1 MMEKRCPDCGGTLPQ
16 GVPVW
21 VRHLKVADAMT
32 PDPLTMGPEDSL
44 NQALQVM
51 RKAGIRRL
59 PIVVAETLVGILA
72 QGDLNRAQP
81 SILSESQDE
90 FVRVMEETPVSR
102 IMIQNPVTVS
112 EETSLLDAAQTLHT
126 MKFGALPVTRDGR
139 LVGILTDSDLVRCL
153 VDLLANGG

>member
-1 MMEKRCPDCGGTLPQ
+1 MEKRCPDCGGTLPQ

>member
-1 MMEKRCPDCGGTLPQ
+1 MEKRCPDCGGTLPQ

-44 NQALQVM
+44 NQAVQVM
-51 RKAGIRRL
+51 RKANIRRL
-59 PIVVAETLVGILA
+59 PIVVADTLVGILA

-102 IMIQNPVTVS
+102 IMIRNPMTVS
-112 EETSLLDAAQTLHT
+112 EETPLLDAAQTLHT

>member
-1 MMEKRCPDCGGTLPQ
+1 
-16 GVPVW
+16 VW

-44 NQALQVM
+44 SQAMQVM
-51 RKAGIRRL
+51 RKANIRRL
-59 PIVVAETLVGILA
+59 PIVVADTLVGILA
-72 QGDLNRAQP
+72 QGDVNRAQP

-90 FVRVMEETPVSR
+90 FVRVMDETPVSR

-112 EETSLLDAAQTLHT
+112 EETPLLEAAQTLHT

>member
-1 MMEKRCPDCGGTLPQ
+1 MERRCPDCGGTLPQ

-32 PDPLTMGPEDSL
+32 ADPLTMGPEDSL
-44 NQALQVM
+44 SQAMQVM
-51 RKAGIRRL
+51 RKANIRRL
-59 PIVVAETLVGILA
+59 PIVVADTLVGILA

-90 FVRVMEETPVSR
+90 FVRVMDETPVSR

-112 EETSLLDAAQTLHT
+112 EETPLLEAAQTLHT

>member
-1 MMEKRCPDCGGTLPQ
+1 MEKRCPDCGGTLPQ

-32 PDPLTMGPEDSL
+32 PDPVTMSPEESL
-44 NQALQVM
+44 NQAVQVM

-102 IMIQNPVTVS
+102 IMIQNPMTVS
-112 EETSLLDAAQTLHT
+112 EETSLLEAAQTLHT

>member
-1 MMEKRCPDCGGTLPQ
+1 MEKRCPDCGGTLPQ

-21 VRHLKVADAMT
+21 VRHLKVSDAMT

-51 RKAGIRRL
+51 RKANIRRL
-59 PIVVAETLVGILA
+59 PIVVADTLVGILA

>member
-1 MMEKRCPDCGGTLPQ
+1 MEKRCPDCGGTLPQ

-32 PDPLTMGPEDSL
+32 PDPVTMSPEESL
-44 NQALQVM
+44 NQAVQVM

-102 IMIQNPVTVS
+102 IMIQNPTTVS
-112 EETSLLDAAQTLHT
+112 EETSLLEAAQTLHT

>member
-1 MMEKRCPDCGGTLPQ
+1 MEKRCPDCGGTLPQ

-32 PDPLTMGPEDSL
+32 PEPLTMGPEDSL

-51 RKAGIRRL
+51 RKANIRRL
-59 PIVVAETLVGILA
+59 PIVVADMLVGILA
-72 QGDLNRAQP
+72 QGDVNRAQP

>member
-1 MMEKRCPDCGGTLPQ
+1 MEKRCPDCGGTLPQ
-16 GVPVW
+16 GVPIW

-44 NQALQVM
+44 NQAVQVM

-59 PIVVAETLVGILA
+59 PIVVADTLVGILA

-112 EETSLLDAAQTLHT
+112 EETPLLDAAQTLHT

>member
-1 MMEKRCPDCGGTLPQ
+1 MEKRCPDCGGTLPQ

-44 NQALQVM
+44 NQAVQVM
-51 RKAGIRRL
+51 RKANIRRL
-59 PIVVAETLVGILA
+59 PIVVADTLVGILA

-102 IMIQNPVTVS
+102 IMIQNPMTVS
-112 EETSLLDAAQTLHT
+112 EETPLLDAAQTLHT

>member
-1 MMEKRCPDCGGTLPQ
+1 MEKRCPDCGGTLPQ

-21 VRHLKVADAMT
+21 VRHRKVGDAMT
-32 PDPLTMGPEDSL
+32 PDPVTMGPEDNL
-44 NQALQVM
+44 NQAVQVM

-59 PIVVAETLVGILA
+59 PIVVADTLVGILA

-102 IMIQNPVTVS
+102 IMIQNPLTVS
-112 EETSLLDAAQTLHT
+112 EETSLLEAAQTLHT

-139 LVGILTDSDLVRCL
+139 LVGIITDSDLVRCL
-153 VDLLANGG
+153 VDLLSNGG